1 VERGRPRPRN
11 VSLSTQEATS
21 CRPPRYV
28 SEELHFLFAAGRLV
42 GVSRLQ
48 KKTAI
53 ITGAGT
59 GIGRAIALAYA
70 REGAQI
76 ALVGRRSELLHDV
89 AKQTGGSPLV
99 LSADVSKQGDIDR
112 MLSDVKD
119 RFGGLNVLA
128 NNAGVLHIGTAEQI
142 TEEQW
147 DQTFNVNVRGL
158 WLLSRAVLPFLRAAG
173 GGSIVNVASVLGI
186 NGARNRASYAP
197 SKGAVIL
204 LTKCMA
210 IDHGAENIRVNA
222 ICPSF
227 VETDLTADVLRKAP
241 DPAAVRR
248 ERVSVHPIGR
258 LGQPDDIAGM
268 AVYLASDESSWVT
281 GAALAV
287 DGGYLAV

>member
-1 VERGRPRPRN
+1 
-11 VSLSTQEATS
+11 
-21 CRPPRYV
+21 
-28 SEELHFLFAAGRLV
+28 
-42 GVSRLQ
+42 VSRLQ
-48 KKTAI
+48 GKTAI

-76 ALVGRRSELLHDV
+76 ALVGRRSEPLHDV
-89 AKQTGGSPLV
+89 AKQAGGSPLV
-99 LSADVSKQGDIDR
+99 LSGDVSQQSDIDR
-112 MLSDVKD
+112 VLSAVKD
-119 RFGGLNVLA
+119 RFGGLNVLV

-158 WLLSRAVLPFLRAAG
+158 WLLSRAVLPFMRAAG
-173 GGSIVNVASVLGI
+173 GGSIVNIASVLGI

-210 IDHGAENIRVNA
+210 IDHGVENIRVNA